1 MFLRNPLALAACVLA
16 LTSPVWAAPAHS
28 YDFGQ
33 PAPAAQATR
42 SIEVV
47 LSDMSFDPKAIQ
59 VKAGETVRFV
69 LVNKGQLLHEFNLGD
84 AAMHASHQQ
93 EMLQMQQS
101 GMLTPTGMKEMSHDM
116 AGMDHAA
123 MGHGMQHDDPNSVLV
138 EPGKTAE
145 LTWTFKQATGLEFA
159 CNLPGHYQAGMVG
172 KLPTCSPSICTT
184 KSSPAMPA
192 FLRRQARRI

>member
-1 MFLRNPLALAACVLA
+1 MFLRNRLVLAACLLA
-16 LTSPVWAAPAHS
+16 LSSPLWASPAHT
-28 YDFGQ
+28 YGFGQ
-33 PAPAAQATR
+33 PAPAAKATR

-47 LSDMSFDPKAIQ
+47 MGDMSFDPKAIEI
-59 VKAGETVRFV
+59 KAGETVRFV

-84 AAMHASHQQ
+84 ATMHAKHQQ

-123 MGHGMQHDDPNSVLV
+123 MGHGMKHDDPNSVLV

-145 LTWTFKQATGLEFA
+145 LTWTFSKAVNLEFA
-159 CNLPGHYQAGMVG
+159 CNIPGHYQAGMVG
-172 KLPTCSPSICTT
+172 KLTVS
-184 KSSPAMPA
+184 
-192 FLRRQARRI
+192 Q